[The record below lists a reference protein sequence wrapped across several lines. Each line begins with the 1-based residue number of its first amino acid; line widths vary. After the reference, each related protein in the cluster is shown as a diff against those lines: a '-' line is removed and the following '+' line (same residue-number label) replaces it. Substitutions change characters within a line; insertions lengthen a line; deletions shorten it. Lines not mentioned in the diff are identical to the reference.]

1 LLSGPQP
8 GAVAGIR
15 KTDPTTIFQNP
26 PRADGGFFIF
36 PLLLTETQI
45 ETMNSEDKN
54 NSLVHPVLAL
64 LAIYA
69 ATGMSAEH
77 ALSSALAD
85 YECYFEPVV
94 QCAA

>member
-1 LLSGPQP
+1 VSS
-8 GAVAGIR
+8 
-15 KTDPTTIFQNP
+15 
-26 PRADGGFFIF
+26 GGFFVF
-36 PLLLTETQI
+36 PQLLMETQT
-45 ETMNSEDKN
+45 ETMNSEDNDDK
-54 NSLVHPVLAL
+54 SVHPVLAL

-69 ATGMSAEH
+69 AAGMSAEY

>member
-1 LLSGPQP
+1 
-8 GAVAGIR
+8 VAGFR
-15 KTDPTTIFQNP
+15 KTDQQTNFQNP

-36 PLLLTETQI
+36 PLSLTETQT
-45 ETMNSEDKN
+45 ENMNSDDYYDN
-54 NSLVHPVLAL
+54 PVHPVLAL

-69 ATGMSAEH
+69 AAGLSAEH

-85 YECYFEPVV
+85 FECYYEPVV

>member
-1 LLSGPQP
+1 VGFVFSPLS
-8 GAVAGIR
+8 
-15 KTDPTTIFQNP
+15 
-26 PRADGGFFIF
+26 
-36 PLLLTETQI
+36 LTETQT

-54 NSLVHPVLAL
+54 DSPVHPVLAL

-69 ATGMSAEH
+69 AAGMSAEH

-94 QCAA
+94 LCAA

>member
-1 LLSGPQP
+1 VGFLFFPQLLMEIQT
-8 GAVAGIR
+8 
-15 KTDPTTIFQNP
+15 K
-26 PRADGGFFIF
+26 
-36 PLLLTETQI
+36 
-45 ETMNSEDKN
+45 TMNSEDSTDKPM
-54 NSLVHPVLAL
+54 HPLLAL

-69 ATGMSAEH
+69 AAGMSAEH

>member
-1 LLSGPQP
+1 
-8 GAVAGIR
+8 V
-15 KTDPTTIFQNP
+15 
-26 PRADGGFFIF
+26 GFLFF
-36 PLLLTETQI
+36 PLSLTETQT
-45 ETMNSEDKN
+45 ETMNSDDHYD
-54 NSLVHPVLAL
+54 SPVHPVLAL

-69 ATGMSAEH
+69 AAGLSAEH